1 MSQKRCGTVALV
13 GLPNAGKSSI
23 LNALIGQ
30 KIAPVSVK
38 AQTTRQSIRGILTK
52 EDTQIVFVD
61 TPGLMEAEY
70 ELQSYMQKQTLSS
83 ASDVDVLVWVS
94 DVAHILAK
102 PAYRATDLSHLKTL
116 LQRLNREQK
125 PVIWVLNKIDYL
137 KDKGALLPLI
147 EEVASLNLF
156 SAIIPVSAKTGEGLH
171 DLFSELAKKLPE
183 QEFLFD
189 ADMVTDTFEKQLVA
203 EFIREKALALLDDE
217 VPYKLAVTIESFDE
231 KRKDDLKKPLIEI
244 EAVLYVERE
253 SQKKI
258 VIGKNGTKI
267 KQIGIAARQEIELLL
282 QCQVMLKLFVR
293 VQPGWTQGVKDLKKL
308 GFV

>member
-1 MSQKRCGTVALV
+1 MSQKRCGAVALV

-30 KIAPVSVK
+30 KIAPVSFK
-38 AQTTRQSIRGILTK
+38 AQTTRQSIRGIHTK
-52 EDTQIVFVD
+52 EDVQIIFVD
-61 TPGLMEAEY
+61 TPGLIEAEY
-70 ELQSYMQKQTLSS
+70 ELQTYMQKQTLTS
-83 ASDVDVLVWVS
+83 ANDVDVLVWVS
-94 DVAHILAK
+94 DVAHVLAK
-102 PAYRATDLSHLKTL
+102 SAHKTLDLAHLKTL

-125 PVIWVLNKIDYL
+125 PVLWVLNKIDYL
-137 KDKGALLPLI
+137 SDKSAMLPLI
-147 EEVASLNLF
+147 EEVARLNLF
-156 SAIIPVSAKTGEGLH
+156 SAVIPVSAKTSEGLD
-171 DLFSELAKKLPE
+171 DLFSELAQKLPE

-189 ADMVTDTFEKQLVA
+189 ADAVTDTFERQIVA
-203 EFIREKALALLDDE
+203 EFIREKALAFLDNE
-217 VPYKLAVTIESFDE
+217 VPYQIAVTIESFDE
-231 KRKDDLKKPLIEI
+231 KRKDDPKKPLVEI

-253 SQKKI
+253 GQKKI
-258 VIGKNGTKI
+258 VIGKNGEKI

>member
-1 MSQKRCGTVALV
+1 MNQKRYGSVALV

-23 LNALIGQ
+23 LNAIIGQ
-30 KIAPVSVK
+30 KIAPVSFK
-38 AQTTRQSIRGILTK
+38 AQTTRQSIRGIWTK
-52 EDTQIVFVD
+52 ENTQIVFID

-83 ASDVDVLVWVS
+83 ANDVDVLVWVS

-102 PAYRATDLSHLKTL
+102 ADHRASDLAYLKTL
-116 LQRLNREQK
+116 LQRLNRDK
-125 PVIWVLNKIDYL
+125 KNVLWVLNKMDYL
-137 KDKGALLPLI
+137 KDKSVLLPLI
-147 EEVASLNLF
+147 EEAANLNLF
-156 SAIIPVSAKTGEGLH
+156 SAVVPVSAKTNAGLD
-171 DLFSELAKKLPE
+171 DLFCELAKKLPE

-189 ADMVTDTFEKQLVA
+189 ADAVTDTFERQIVA
-203 EFIREKALALLDDE
+203 EFIREKALNLLDNE
-217 VPYKLAVTIESFDE
+217 VPYQIAVNIESFDE
-231 KRKDDLKKPLIEI
+231 KRKNDLKKPLVEI

-253 SQKKI
+253 GQKKI
-258 VIGKNGTKI
+258 VIGKNGEKI

-293 VQPGWTQGVKDLKKL
+293 VQPRWTQVVKKLKKL

>member
-30 KIAPVSVK
+30 KIAPVSFK
-38 AQTTRQSIRGILTK
+38 AQTTRQSIRGIHTK
-52 EDTQIVFVD
+52 EDVQIIFVD
-61 TPGLMEAEY
+61 TPGLIEAEY
-70 ELQSYMQKQTLSS
+70 ELQTYMQKQTLAS

-102 PAYRATDLSHLKTL
+102 PAQKAQDQSHLKML
-116 LQRLNREQK
+116 LQRMNRDKK
-125 PVIWVLNKIDYL
+125 PVLWVLNKIDYL
-137 KDKGALLPLI
+137 SDKSAMLPLI
-147 EEVASLNLF
+147 EEGASQNLF
-156 SAIIPVSAKTGEGLH
+156 SAVIPVSAKTGEGL
-171 DLFSELAKKLPE
+171 DILVSELAQKLPE

-189 ADMVTDTFEKQLVA
+189 ADAVTDTFERQIVA

-217 VPYKLAVTIESFDE
+217 VPYQIAVTIESFDE
-231 KRKDDLKKPLIEI
+231 KRKDDPKKPLVEI

-253 SQKKI
+253 GQKKI
-258 VIGKNGTKI
+258 VIGKNGEKI